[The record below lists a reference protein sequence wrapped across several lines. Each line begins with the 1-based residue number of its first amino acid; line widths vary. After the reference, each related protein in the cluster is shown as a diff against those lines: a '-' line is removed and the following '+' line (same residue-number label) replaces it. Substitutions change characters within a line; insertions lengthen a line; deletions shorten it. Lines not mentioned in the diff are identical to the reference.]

1 MDPWVQKK
9 RDEIMSEGNP
19 GGSLRRFYIVF
30 AAVAVLGLGA
40 VGYSVGSRAMGHA
53 VAEPVDLEGT
63 DDLRLLT
70 EMAVPVTVGDEN
82 APATIL
88 VFEDYLCAHCSA
100 FSTQIQP
107 RVEEEY
113 VQTGRARL
121 VYYDFPIYP
130 ELGSFLAARAARC
143 AGDQDRFW
151 EYHVRLMR
159 NQRAWGMEDNKVPI
173 LEDYAEELG
182 LDTGE
187 FNHCLNSDR
196 HAKEVTAN
204 LELSHALGLGGTP
217 SILIGTEGGM
227 SRRLPDYSFQTIQA
241 TLDSILGG

>member
-1 MDPWVQKK
+1 
-9 RDEIMSEGNP
+9 MSKGNS

-63 DDLRLLT
+63 EDLRALT
-70 EMAVPVTVGDEN
+70 EMAVPVTIGNED

-88 VFEDYLCAHCSA
+88 VFEDYLCAHCSV

-130 ELGSFLAARAARC
+130 EQGSFLAARAARC

-151 EYHVRLMR
+151 DYHTWLMR
-159 NQRAWGMEDNKVPI
+159 NQRTWGSEGNKVPI
-173 LEDYAEELG
+173 LEEYAEELG
-182 LDTGE
+182 LDAGD
-187 FNHCLNSDR
+187 FNRCLNSDR
-196 HAKEVTAN
+196 HAREVTAN
-204 LELSHALGLGGTP
+204 LELAHALGLGGTP
-217 SILIGTEGGM
+217 SILIGTRGGM
-227 SRRLPDYSFQTIQA
+227 SRRLGTYAFQTIQT